1 MHGGHKAHWCVIS
14 GAVDT
19 GDEVFVL
26 ARHGK
31 AQNVAIWPL
40 HTLAQS
46 NQQLLEF
53 SPHRQL
59 QGIDYKLPEGGIQ
72 GPLGLN
78 NRCVLIYP
86 YRL

>member
-1 MHGGHKAHWCVIS
+1 MVS

-26 ARHGK
+26 ARQGK
-31 AQNVAIWPL
+31 SQNVAIWPL

-53 SPHRQL
+53 CPKREREKN
-59 QGIDYKLPEGGIQ
+59 DYKLPEGGIQ

-78 NRCVLIYP
+78 NRCVLIYE
-86 YRL
+86 YSL